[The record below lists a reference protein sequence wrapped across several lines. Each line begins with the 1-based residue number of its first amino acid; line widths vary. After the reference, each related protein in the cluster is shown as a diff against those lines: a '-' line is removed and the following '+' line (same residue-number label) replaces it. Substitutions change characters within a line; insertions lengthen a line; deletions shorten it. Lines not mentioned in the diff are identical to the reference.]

1 MKQILLAAFIAAPFA
16 ASAQIVP
23 LRLST
28 PVSGSTSATPG
39 TWTSALASSNYRNG
53 CTIQNSGSA
62 TINIALGPNTPSAA
76 QFTLQPQQ
84 AFNCVD
90 QQQVWVM
97 SATASVSYQGASW

>member
-1 MKQILLAAFIAAPFA
+1 MKRLLLAAFIAAPLA

-39 TWTSALASSNYRNG
+39 TWTSALASNNYRNG
-53 CTIQNSGSA
+53 CTIQNSGTS
-62 TINIALGPNTPSAA
+62 TINIALGASTPSAA

-84 AFNCVD
+84 TFNCID

-97 SATASVSYQGASW
+97 SSAASVTYQGASW